1 MVQITNKDSTFTH
14 QPEFIML
21 KIDAIIM
28 LLYTWCFDI
37 GYIYFN
43 VHVYG

>member
-1 MVQITNKDSTFTH
+1 MVQITNKVSTLTH

-28 LLYTWCFDI
+28 LLYT
-37 GYIYFN
+37 
-43 VHVYG
+43 